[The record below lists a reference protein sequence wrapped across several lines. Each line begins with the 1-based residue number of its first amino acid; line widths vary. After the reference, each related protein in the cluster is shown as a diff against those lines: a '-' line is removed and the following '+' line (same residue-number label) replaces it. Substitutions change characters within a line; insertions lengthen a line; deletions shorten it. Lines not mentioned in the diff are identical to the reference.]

1 MPNTIGNKISDG
13 QLGSPVNVTSYNQVC
28 LMFNCHST
36 KHICILVWIL
46 QYTSQI
52 PQLLHVYLL
61 CELISFM
68 FLKWL
73 QLGFLQKALLW
84 VYVIMSP
91 LRRTTLNLTGTGKKL
106 PLNIVPRWVLCYV
119 SHSEVHLPIAS
130 TKTKS
135 FGRQFSRIY
144 EHTSNMQTF
153 QGQWRYPGVIFSE
166 S

>member
-13 QLGSPVNVTSYNQVC
+13 QLGSPVTVTSYNQVC

-73 QLGFLQKALLW
+73 QLGFFAKGPPLSVCPHVSTQKNYPKLDRHREKAFPKYCTTLSALLCLPFRSAPPNSQHKNKDFQQT
-84 VYVIMSP
+84 V
-91 LRRTTLNLTGTGKKL
+91 LTYL
-106 PLNIVPRWVLCYV
+106 WA
-119 SHSEVHLPIAS
+119 H
-130 TKTKS
+130 
-135 FGRQFSRIY
+135 F
-144 EHTSNMQTF
+144 
-153 QGQWRYPGVIFSE
+153 
-166 S
+166 